1 MKLLWALLDIGTI
14 IILGSGQYLWLKRNR
29 AQKPV
34 KQGQG
39 AAHEAPALDASNK
52 AS

>member
-14 IILGSGQYLWLKRNR
+14 VILGSGLYLWLKRKR
-29 AQKPV
+29 AAKPV
-34 KQGQG
+34 RQGQG
-39 AAHEAPALDASNK
+39 AAHDAPALAASNE